1 MNPRPE
7 QLQRKRKHMRDAKTM
22 QNEIAK
28 AKQAEEEQAKLK
40 AQAWIRDREETLEA
54 SLMLHKHATEDI
66 GGFSEVEKQALSSI
80 LEKDLGYKVTFN
92 QAYEQITI
100 CFQRFGLTRDV

>member
-7 QLQRKRKHMRDAKTM
+7 QLQGKRKHMRDAKTM

-40 AQAWIRDREETLEA
+40 AQTWIRDREEALEA
-54 SLMLHKHATEDI
+54 SLMLHKHATVDVA
-66 GGFSEVEKQALSSI
+66 GFSEVEKQALYNI
-80 LEKDLGYKVTFN
+80 LENELGYNVTFN
-92 QAYEQITI
+92 QGYETMTI
-100 CFQRFGLTRDV
+100 RFHRTVATRDV

>member
-1 MNPRPE
+1 
-7 QLQRKRKHMRDAKTM
+7 MRDAKTM

-66 GGFSEVEKQALSSI
+66 GGFSEGDLVAKVLSSI